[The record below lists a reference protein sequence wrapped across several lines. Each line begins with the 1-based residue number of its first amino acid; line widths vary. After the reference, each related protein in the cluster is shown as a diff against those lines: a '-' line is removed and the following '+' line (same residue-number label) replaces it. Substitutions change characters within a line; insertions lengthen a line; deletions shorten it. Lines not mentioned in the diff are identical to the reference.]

1 MASVRGA
8 TIRSHAITPIR
19 RKFAICSSQSIW
31 YSDKLVGD
39 NRNNTT
45 RPSNAL
51 LGTKIKSDPNVIRRK
66 FNAIVHREIS
76 SISKKNRK
84 SPNLQLDVEKR
95 FFSSNTKRD
104 FYEVLSVPKGADKGV
119 IKKAYFK
126 LAKEFHPDRNK
137 DDAQAAEKFKEATE
151 AYEVLSDEKQRE
163 LYDNYGHAGVD
174 PNSGFGQGGNPF
186 GGGFPGG
193 AGGFNFGDGNFHFSS
208 SGGGSEIDAE
218 ELFEAFFGGGARRQ
232 RGPRRGAD
240 LQMHVRLTF
249 EEAVFGTSKD
259 LNLRYQVQDRETGK
273 IDTKQREV
281 VVDVPAGIETGMN
294 LRLAGQ
300 GAEGDKGAPRGNL
313 LVQIVV
319 EEDNYFRRDGFD
331 VHTDIPISISQ
342 AVLGGTADVKTLTGE
357 VEIKIPKG
365 CQVNT
370 KLLLRGKGIQYL
382 NSRPGDKG
390 SHIVHLEIQIPK
402 TITEKQEQ
410 CLREF
415 DEETKNCGGG
425 ISGRLAA
432 AAGSAFESF
441 FGAPKESED
450 KSREDEDDDHD
461 DKKQQVS

>member
-1 MASVRGA
+1 M
-8 TIRSHAITPIR
+8 RSAVQSTLCSTGPSSDSKYNYTTLSPITL
-19 RKFAICSSQSIW
+19 SQ
-31 YSDKLVGD
+31 
-39 NRNNTT
+39 
-45 RPSNAL
+45 A
-51 LGTKIKSDPNVIRRK
+51 KIKSELSGGRRNLSIIAQNDSIPNLRLDLRK
-66 FNAIVHREIS
+66 Q
-76 SISKKNRK
+76 RK
-84 SPNLQLDVEKR
+84 SLLFFRQDLGNR
-95 FFSSNTKRD
+95 NFSSNSKRD
-104 FYEVLSVPKGADKGV
+104 FYEVLGVPKGADKGA

-126 LAKEFHPDRNK
+126 LAKEYHPDRNK
-137 DDAQAAEKFKEATE
+137 DDEKAAEKFKEATE
-151 AYEVLSDEKQRE
+151 AYEILSDEKQRE

-174 PNSGFGQGGNPF
+174 PNSGFGEGGFGGNPF

-193 AGGFNFGDGNFHFSS
+193 AGGFNFGDGSYHFSS
-208 SGGGSEIDAE
+208 SRGGSEIDAE

-249 EEAVFGTSKD
+249 EEAVFGTSTD
-259 LNLRYQVQDRETGK
+259 LDLRYQVQDRHTGK
-273 IDTKQREV
+273 VETKQREV

-300 GAEGDKGAPRGNL
+300 GAEGDTGAPRGNL

-319 EEDNYFRRDGFD
+319 EEDDYFRRDGFD

-382 NSRPGDKG
+382 NGRPGDKG
-390 SHIVHLEIQIPK
+390 SHIVHLQIQIPK
-402 TITEKQEQ
+402 SITAKQEQ

-415 DEETKNCGGG
+415 DEETKNCGDG

-432 AAGSAFESF
+432 AAGSAFESI
-441 FGAPKESED
+441 FGSSKQSGDRAKDKEKVD
-450 KSREDEDDDHD
+450 QVDDDVD
-461 DKKQQVS
+461 DKKEQVS